1 MILIAR
7 HGPQGD
13 GRHIVAVFGV
23 GLVGGAIVQA
33 LRRSEAA
40 PPVELAL
47 SWRDA
52 NQRAEDLLRIA
63 EAIPGLVPAAGPIR
77 RLDVVWAAG
86 AAGFDGKWTDLNREI
101 AAFEDIVT
109 WTRSLS
115 ARWRSAALVFH
126 MLSSAGGL
134 FEGQRFVDADSIP
147 RPARPYGS
155 SKLAQEKIVHG
166 LRDEMPGY
174 IYRPSSIYGF
184 NSIGR
189 LGLLSTLVSNAKK
202 HATTRIFGGLDTV
215 RDYVLSS
222 DVGEFIARRI
232 EGPTPSSQ
240 TFILASGKPASV
252 SEMLQIARKVVGRPL
267 YLKLDVQPS
276 NASHITYRVSALPQD
291 WRPTDLE
298 TGIRLVS
305 RQLALSFEAGAL
317 QR

>member
-1 MILIAR
+1 MILLAR
-7 HGPQGD
+7 PSPQGD
-13 GRHIVAVFGV
+13 GRHVVAVFGV

-33 LRRSEAA
+33 LRRSELA
-40 PPVELAL
+40 PSVELPL
-47 SWRDA
+47 SWQDA
-52 NQRAEDLLRIA
+52 NQRADDLLRIT
-63 EAIPGLVPAAGPIR
+63 EAMSGVAPEAGPIQ

-86 AAGFDGKWTDLNREI
+86 AAGFDAEWTTLNREI
-101 AAFEDIVT
+101 AAFEDIAA

-115 ARWRSAALVFH
+115 SRWRSATCVFH

-147 RPARPYGS
+147 RPARPYGG
-155 SKLAQEKIVHG
+155 SKLVQEKIVHG
-166 LRDEMPGY
+166 LRKEMPGY

-184 NSIGR
+184 SSTGR
-189 LGLLSTLVSNAKK
+189 FGLLSTLVSNAKK

-222 DVGEFIARRI
+222 DVGGFIARRI
-232 EGPTPSSQ
+232 EGAEPSSQ
-240 TFILASGKPASV
+240 TFTLASGKPASV
-252 SEMLQIARKVVGRPL
+252 SEMLEIARKVVGRPL